1 MAEIAVSVALFF
13 IEEVIS
19 YFDNKGNVGSDL
31 QAEVRALGRWLRKAQ
46 AHLKDM
52 EGAESNESLK
62 EHMHQIRD
70 LAYDIEDVLNEYMLC
85 VQHRIHK
92 HKFSNK
98 AHGFF
103 TSVIHRSLLNDV
115 ESKIKEIKR
124 KIGEIGALD
133 PIRANI
139 NVASAEEGST
149 SSSSVNVPPQLL
161 EDEIIGFENPRK
173 KLVHQLTRGGSSR
186 STISVVG
193 PAGSGKTTLVK
204 SVYESKEVR
213 GHFDSHA
220 WLRVSCFFKLEK
232 LICSMLKQIG
242 VPKELIPHEGV
253 DVQAKVLRD
262 HLQQKRY
269 VLVLD
274 DIWRKDDWER
284 IKFVLPNGSSGS
296 RIIVTTRNSDLASFC
311 VESSDSVISLE
322 CLSWPEAW
330 GLFCKKAFK
339 TGRGKCP
346 PELEE
351 LSQNIVKRC
360 EGLPIAI
367 VAVGCLL
374 SNRPQVPNEWK
385 KLHDSLGSEIG
396 SNANLSII
404 SRMLLPSYN
413 LLPSNHKSC
422 LLYFSIFPEDH
433 SIECGRLIRLW
444 IAEGFVMKERGKTL
458 EEVAEEY
465 LNELIGRNLVHVSK
479 WDFDGRARSC
489 RLQNLLL
496 EFIVS
501 KSEDE
506 NFVSILSEPND
517 SSSSEKVRRL
527 SIHNAGTN
535 LSWSTRF
542 SWVRSTFFFR
552 WDGLS
557 PSHIGNVLCN
567 FRYLR
572 VLDLQD
578 APLEEFPEYVVDL
591 SLLRYLSLRRTNIK
605 TVPKSI
611 KKLSHLQT
619 LDLRQTYVTELPA
632 KILQLQNLRNLLVYR
647 YNVQNYVTL
656 NSVEGVAMSAG
667 IGGWTALQKL
677 SLVKPDKQGKI
688 IKELEA
694 LKQLRKLGLIDLKRK
709 DGKNLCSSI
718 QKMQSL
724 LTLDLSSIRNESL
737 DLDHMPSPPPHLQRL
752 YLKGH
757 LEKLP
762 GWISS
767 LHNLFRIVLKWSG
780 LQGSPLGT
788 LQDLANLVALELVDV
803 TSGKELV
810 FRAGKFRKLKILR
823 IEQFHRLHTMIIE
836 EGTMPELQKL
846 TLCRCV
852 ELKILPLGIN
862 NLTHLKELLLYDMPK
877 DFVAQLQKTSD
888 DRDMV
893 SHIPLIHSFTL
904 GSNQLS
910 FQNLS

>member
-262 HLQQKRY
+262 HLQQK
-269 VLVLD
+269 
-274 DIWRKDDWER
+274 
-284 IKFVLPNGSSGS
+284 
-296 RIIVTTRNSDLASFC
+296 
-311 VESSDSVISLE
+311 
-322 CLSWPEAW
+322 
-330 GLFCKKAFK
+330 
-339 TGRGKCP
+339 
-346 PELEE
+346 
-351 LSQNIVKRC
+351 
-360 EGLPIAI
+360 
-367 VAVGCLL
+367 
-374 SNRPQVPNEWK
+374 
-385 KLHDSLGSEIG
+385 
-396 SNANLSII
+396 
-404 SRMLLPSYN
+404 
-413 LLPSNHKSC
+413 
-422 LLYFSIFPEDH
+422 SIFPEDH